1 MLSNTT
7 VVARTFFATESG
19 SELSRRRL
27 RTVVR
32 PRSQGQFGARR
43 NADMPCLPPSLEG
56 RKYYEPKERGFE
68 KEIKRCLDGWEEIK
82 KKRRP

>member
-1 MLSNTT
+1 
-7 VVARTFFATESG
+7 
-19 SELSRRRL
+19 
-27 RTVVR
+27 
-32 PRSQGQFGARR
+32 
-43 NADMPCLPPSLEG
+43 MPCLPPSLEG